1 MTKDGCSDRAIRLF
15 RFIRSFGAMPCFV
28 AFGILE
34 HVLFVKEK
42 YQGILMS
49 EVLKINV

>member
-1 MTKDGCSDRAIRLF
+1 MTKDGCSNRAIRLF
-15 RFIRSFGAMPCFV
+15 PLVRSFGIMPCFV

-34 HVLFVKEK
+34 HVLFVKER
-42 YQGILMS
+42 YQEIVMS